1 MNSKDLVGSDG
12 GGKNS
17 IKGSGSNKLQVS
29 GGSGSSGSSSNQA
42 VTPSFDTSL
51 PLNVTVQY
59 GAHAHLVCRVHDVSN
74 KSVIHSKNLH
84 YHFTI

>member
-1 MNSKDLVGSDG
+1 MNSKDLGSSDV
-12 GGKNS
+12 GGKIG

-29 GGSGSSGSSSNQA
+29 GGSRNSGSGSNQA

-74 KSVIHSKNLH
+74 KSVIH
-84 YHFTI
+84 